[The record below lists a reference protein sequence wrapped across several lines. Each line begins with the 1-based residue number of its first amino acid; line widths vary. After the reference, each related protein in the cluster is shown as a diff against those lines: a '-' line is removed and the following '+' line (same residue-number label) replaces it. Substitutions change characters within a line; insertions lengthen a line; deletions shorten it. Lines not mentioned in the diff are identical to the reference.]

1 MKFNTALFSLVTL
14 GFASSAFADNGTINF
29 EGLIVQ
35 DSCVVAVSGGTST
48 TLVTLPTV
56 EVGDLQNAGDISAES
71 APFKF
76 DVTGCDDV
84 DAANGVSFQLSGT
97 YDADD
102 QNLLANSGAATKVGI
117 ELLEDRQP
125 IAFAGNT
132 HTTTSITLDPAGD
145 GSSKSFIARYKA
157 TGAATAGTVSSSMNW
172 QLIFN

>member
-1 MKFNTALFSLVTL
+1 MKFNIALFSLVTL

-29 EGLIVQ
+29 QGLIVQ
-35 DSCVVAVSGGTST
+35 DSCVVSVTGGTSS

-76 DVTGCDDV
+76 DVTGCDAV
-84 DAANGVSFQLSGT
+84 NAANGVSFQLSGS
-97 YDADD
+97 YDAND
-102 QNLLANSGAATKVGI
+102 QNLLSNTGAATNVGI

-125 IAFAGNT
+125 IQFAGNT
-132 HTTTSITLDPAGD
+132 HTTTSIAVDANGD

-157 TGAATAGTVSSSMNW
+157 TDAATAGTVASSVNW